1 MVVRNEFIVFAVLG
15 VLLLALIALGVEG
28 LPAPL
33 PLLRLFLGL
42 FFVLFVPGYT
52 LQAAL
57 FPSGPARAET
67 SGGGL
72 DGPERL
78 ALSFGLSVAVVPP
91 LALVLDRLP
100 WGIRLWPIVVGEIF
114 VIVTCSVVALWRR
127 RRLPPVERFRVE
139 IDVDA
144 RGWWAAQDRISRVLY
159 GVLATALLVALFS
172 AAAIIMLPK
181 PGDSFTEFYVLGP
194 EGLAESYPREA
205 APGQPLTVTAG
216 IANREGSA
224 AEYRIEVRVGELMIG
239 QAGPLRLEDDEVW
252 EGPIHYALAELGD
265 DQEVHF
271 LLFRDGGGEPYRTL
285 RLWINVTGLPS
296 IQAPVTPTA
305 LPTTAPLTATATAS
319 PTTGPSPTATPL
331 EVATETP
338 TEAPSATVRA
348 QVIHVVQPGESLSS
362 IARLYGVTYQAIMEA
377 NGMTDPN
384 LLRVGQELIIPT
396 PGEAATET
404 PAETPTEAPTA
415 TPVSLIVHVVL
426 PGETLSSIGR
436 LYGVTYQAIM
446 EANGMTDPNLLQVGQ
461 ELIIPTPE

>member
-15 VLLLALIALGVEG
+15 VLLLGLIALGVEG

-33 PLLRLFLGL
+33 PMLRLFLGL

-57 FPSGPARAET
+57 FPSGSAPAEA
-67 SGGGL
+67 SAGGL

-78 ALSFGLSVAVVPP
+78 ALSFGLSVAVIPP
-91 LALVLDRLP
+91 LALLLDRLP

-127 RRLPPVERFRVE
+127 SRLPPVERFVLE
-139 IDVDA
+139 IDVDP
-144 RGWWAAQDRISRVLY
+144 RGWWAAQDRLSRVLY
-159 GVLATALLVALFS
+159 GILATALLVALFS
-172 AAAIIMLPK
+172 AAAIVLLPK

-194 EGLAESYPREA
+194 EGLAEAYPFEA
-205 APGQPLTVTAG
+205 APGEQLSVTAG
-216 IANREGSA
+216 IANREGVA
-224 AEYRIEVRVGELMIG
+224 AEYRIEVRAGELAIG
-239 QAGPLRLEDDEVW
+239 QAGPFRLEGNEVW
-252 EGPIHYALAELGD
+252 EGPIHYALAEPGD

-271 LLFRDGGGEPYRTL
+271 LLFRDGGGEPYRSL
-285 RLWINVTGLPS
+285 RLWINIKGLPPTL
-296 IQAPVTPTA
+296 APLTPTA
-305 LPTTAPLTATATAS
+305 SATMGPSPTATAS
-319 PTTGPSPTATPL
+319 PTTGASPTATPL
-331 EVATETP
+331 EVATGTP
-338 TEAPSATVRA
+338 TEAPSATARA

-396 PGEAATET
+396 PVEAATET

-446 EANGMTDPNLLQVGQ
+446 EANGMTDPNLLEVGQ
-461 ELIIPTPE
+461 ELIIPPPE